1 MKLLTLFILTTASAC
16 SLIHAKTRAV
26 GEKPNVIIM
35 YLDDAGYGDFAH
47 NGNPTI
53 ETPTISKLAQEGTN
67 FTQFYVTSPACSVS
81 RYSLITGRYPL
92 RSGFGSWVIG
102 PGSKRHLH
110 VKETTLAE
118 LMKGN
123 GYATGMF
130 GKWHMGSPNK
140 SNNMSLDTL
149 PLAHGFDQWVGT
161 NVSHDYGVA
170 KLIKSDPAGNDPI
183 KGYTTLAK
191 NLPSDVKASESLVG
205 LYTKSAVDFIKQNKD
220 QPFFAYVAHNQPHLG
235 VFASDKFKGKSR
247 RGILGDAMAEVDD
260 SLSQIQKALADAG
273 IADNTIIVFASDNGP
288 WLLFQDKQ
296 TKKYGDTRLQIGYA
310 TPFRDGKGSNWEG
323 GHRVPGIIHW
333 KGKILAQ
340 NDVRPSST
348 LDVLPTLCKLCGIKP
363 PKTQLDGRDISSYL
377 LEKNSPELPFT
388 FAYSNGRNQIN
399 ALRSGKWK
407 LHVGQTSQLGTN
419 HGYKPSL
426 NSPILFDVEQDLSE
440 KLDRA
445 PEQPEKV
452 EALKKQLLELK
463 ERLIKDG
470 THWDK

>member
-1 MKLLTLFILTTASAC
+1 
-16 SLIHAKTRAV
+16 
-26 GEKPNVIIM
+26 
-35 YLDDAGYGDFAH
+35 
-47 NGNPTI
+47 
-53 ETPTISKLAQEGTN
+53 
-67 FTQFYVTSPACSVS
+67 
-81 RYSLITGRYPL
+81 
-92 RSGFGSWVIG
+92 
-102 PGSKRHLH
+102 
-110 VKETTLAE
+110 
-118 LMKGN
+118 
-123 GYATGMF
+123 
-130 GKWHMGSPNK
+130 
-140 SNNMSLDTL
+140 
-149 PLAHGFDQWVGT
+149 
-161 NVSHDYGVA
+161 
-170 KLIKSDPAGNDPI
+170 
-183 KGYTTLAK
+183 
-191 NLPSDVKASESLVG
+191 
-205 LYTKSAVDFIKQNKD
+205 
-220 QPFFAYVAHNQPHLG
+220 
-235 VFASDKFKGKSR
+235 
-247 RGILGDAMAEVDD
+247 MAEVDD